1 VWRSSNEPA
10 LRPRHDHVHDR
21 PRIGA
26 RSANKRDGCNQ
37 SLANVLGTRA
47 TATMKTVVPGYIYEL
62 ASHKPNGVA
71 QVLEFVHKSATAA
84 GEHTLQEVD
93 DGTTTEE
100 VIMVLMDRLTFLNA
114 KLPSAHNSRAISN
127 LRRALDELHARTTDR
142 VKRGVEGTSKR

>member
-1 VWRSSNEPA
+1 
-10 LRPRHDHVHDR
+10 
-21 PRIGA
+21 
-26 RSANKRDGCNQ
+26 
-37 SLANVLGTRA
+37 
-47 TATMKTVVPGYIYEL
+47 MKTVVPGYIYEL

-84 GEHTLQEVD
+84 GDHTLQEVE

-114 KLPSAHNSRAISN
+114 KLPSAHNSRAIFN

-142 VKRGVEGTSKR
+142 VKRGVGNPCPLLLIGIPSSVISFDEPEEIVQNLIKESSSE

>member
-1 VWRSSNEPA
+1 
-10 LRPRHDHVHDR
+10 
-21 PRIGA
+21 
-26 RSANKRDGCNQ
+26 
-37 SLANVLGTRA
+37 
-47 TATMKTVVPGYIYEL
+47 MKTVVPGYVYEL

-84 GEHTLQEVD
+84 GDHTLQEVD